1 MTTSHAS
8 HATHATHAAH
18 DAAAHD
24 GSHGSPRSYAIG
36 FALSLV
42 LTLASFGAV
51 MSGALPPGMG
61 LPVIVG
67 LCVAQLLVQLSF
79 FLHLGIGK
87 GQRGNSG
94 IFACT
99 FGLIV
104 IVVAGSLWVMHNADT
119 NMMPT
124 QMTIERARA
133 KD

>member
-1 MTTSHAS
+1 MTTPYAS
-8 HATHATHAAH
+8 HATHDATA
-18 DAAAHD
+18 
-24 GSHGSPRSYAIG
+24 HGSQRSYAIG

-42 LTLASFGAV
+42 LTFASFGAV

-61 LPVIVG
+61 MPVIVG

-99 FGLIV
+99 FALIV

-124 QMTIERARA
+124 QMTVERARA

>member
-8 HATHATHAAH
+8 HATHAAH

-42 LTLASFGAV
+42 LTFASFGAV

-104 IVVAGSLWVMHNADT
+104 IVIAGSLWVMHNADT

>member
-8 HATHATHAAH
+8 HASHAAH

-24 GSHGSPRSYAIG
+24 SAHGSPRSYAIG

-42 LTLASFGAV
+42 LTFASFGAV

-87 GQRGNSG
+87 GQRSNSA